1 MKKMFAGGIIKTI
14 IDDNIVVDWVNWL
27 TKKMGVSVEK
37 RAMKKLAKD
46 KDLQKFK
53 SNLTDYSDSPAMQ
66 RLRKL

>member
-14 IDDNIVVDWVNWL
+14 IDDNIIVDLVNQL
-27 TKKMGVSVEK
+27 TKKMGVAVEK
-37 RAMKKLAKD
+37 RAMKKLTKD

-53 SNLTDYSDSPAMQ
+53 SDLTDYSDSPAMQ